1 MDKGICSRCCVST
14 KHTYRNCSAVIK
26 CLTCGSTRHAS
37 PMHVDPAV
45 ISHSTDVASH
55 GGETTEKELVVKCTQ
70 LCGEFSGRS
79 CSKTLLVNV
88 FPEGQPELATKVYAI
103 IDVQSNRSLVRSE
116 LLDRLGDCSEP
127 YPYTLRSCSGSVPM
141 VGRRARGY
149 TIRGFGWIR
158 IYEITRLGRV

>member
-1 MDKGICSRCCVST
+1 
-14 KHTYRNCSAVIK
+14 
-26 CLTCGSTRHAS
+26 
-37 PMHVDPAV
+37 MHVDPTV
-45 ISHSTDVASH
+45 ISQSTDVASY

-88 FPEGQPELATKVYAI
+88 FPEGQPEIASKVYAI

-141 VGRRARGY
+141 VY
-149 TIRGFGWIR
+149 S
-158 IYEITRLGRV
+158 